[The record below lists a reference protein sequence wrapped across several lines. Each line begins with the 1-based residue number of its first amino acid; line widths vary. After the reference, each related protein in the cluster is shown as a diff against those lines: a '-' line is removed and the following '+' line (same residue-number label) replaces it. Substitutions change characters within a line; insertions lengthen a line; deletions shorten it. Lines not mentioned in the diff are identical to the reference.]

1 MGALFIAFLLL
12 LQGIPLQPTQTG
24 TIMGV
29 LRNDDGK
36 PAAGVRVA
44 AMPQLESLQGDAG
57 PTLSSIAETDAD
69 GRFTLENVPPGRY
82 YVTAGRLDLPT
93 FYPGTQSMALGQSV
107 QVTPGATV
115 RNIDFA
121 LNSSSTGRANA
132 PAGFGFAASIGGP
145 ASGSTL
151 LEVPLSVTVEGG
163 GKLPFYS
170 NGKYT
175 QLKLTGN
182 NADIFFPVT
191 LKFFVLYPPVTD
203 YKIAVEGLP
212 DGYAV
217 KSMKFGSVD
226 LPDHLFKVTS
236 FLGANAALFGAG
248 TGAVRPSFNPSDVL
262 SIVLSKTEPA
272 STSGYRVRG
281 SMDGSPRPL
290 SLSGIPATVFSD
302 GTFEFRNISV
312 GSHILISRGNS
323 PSTPL
328 VAAIVVVKDKD
339 LDNIKLENAATPVLP
354 GNIQTLKAPE
364 ALAAGPAGLVPLL
377 SIRGS
382 VADSDSGMPVR
393 TGTVYLV
400 GDSWATY
407 ELGEEGKF
415 EFEHLLPGNYELE
428 IQGVGYPTMRREIV
442 VEDKEIRLEL
452 KAG

>member
-1 MGALFIAFLLL
+1 
-12 LQGIPLQPTQTG
+12 
-24 TIMGV
+24 
-29 LRNDDGK
+29 
-36 PAAGVRVA
+36 
-44 AMPQLESLQGDAG
+44 
-57 PTLSSIAETDAD
+57 
-69 GRFTLENVPPGRY
+69 
-82 YVTAGRLDLPT
+82 
-93 FYPGTQSMALGQSV
+93 
-107 QVTPGATV
+107 
-115 RNIDFA
+115 
-121 LNSSSTGRANA
+121 
-132 PAGFGFAASIGGP
+132 
-145 ASGSTL
+145 
-151 LEVPLSVTVEGG
+151 
-163 GKLPFYS
+163 
-170 NGKYT
+170 
-175 QLKLTGN
+175 
-182 NADIFFPVT
+182 
-191 LKFFVLYPPVTD
+191 
-203 YKIAVEGLP
+203 
-212 DGYAV
+212 
-217 KSMKFGSVD
+217 MKFGSVD